1 MLSKLREQTVFKRN
15 WLLFL
20 LVSVGVWQFSV
31 PVKGQMLLPYTPQLN
46 AEELKQQG
54 LQVAEEAAQLI
65 RFQQHDLALSRA
77 KLATQL
83 APNQYQPWFILGTL
97 YIIKQ
102 ELEPGVNALEKAL
115 TLQPEEVGI
124 KFTLGNAYFQQGK
137 YQQAASELEEGLKIK
152 PDVPS
157 AQFDLG
163 NAYFQLG
170 RMGEAIAVYQKAVN
184 QQEDFWPAVNNI
196 GLIKYEQGN
205 IQAAIQ
211 HWQKALEIDPEQAEP
226 KLALGVALYVQG
238 KKEQG
243 LELGKN
249 ALQLDSNYGELQ
261 HLKDNLWGEKLLKD
275 TQTFFTTPQIQ
286 SVLSQ
291 LEQQSSSTMET
302 EQQTRDD

>member
-1 MLSKLREQTVFKRN
+1 MLNKLREQTVFKGN
-15 WLLFL
+15 WLLSL

-31 PVKGQMLLPYTPQLN
+31 PMMGQMLLPYTPQLN
-46 AEELKQQG
+46 AEQLEKQG
-54 LQVAEEAAQLI
+54 LEVAEEAAQLI

-77 KLATQL
+77 KLASQL
-83 APNQYQPWFILGTL
+83 APNKYQPWFILGTL

-115 TLQPEEVGI
+115 TLEPEEVGI

-137 YQQAASELEEGLKIK
+137 YQQAARELEEGLKIK

-163 NAYFQLG
+163 NAYFKLG
-170 RMGEAIAVYQKAVN
+170 RLTEAIAVYQKAIN

-205 IQAAIQ
+205 IQAAIK

-226 KLALGVALYVQG
+226 TLALGVALYIQG
-238 KKEQG
+238 QKKQA
-243 LELGKN
+243 LELGET
-249 ALQLDSNYGELQ
+249 ALKLDSSYGELQ
-261 HLKDNLWGEKLLKD
+261 HLKDNLWGEKLLED
-275 TQTFFTTPQIQ
+275 TKIFFTTPQIQ

-291 LEQQSSSTMET
+291 LQQESSATMET
-302 EQQTRDD
+302 EQQTRDN